1 LVRLGRL
8 HSLAASRLSGLG
20 PLRERQFRLLFL
32 GRFVSFLGNGIAT
45 IALAFAVLDLTGS
58 KADLGFVLAARS
70 LPQVV
75 FLLVGGIWADRLPR
89 HQVMVVSSI
98 VSGASQGA
106 IAMLL
111 LTHHAR
117 IWHLIELAAVN
128 GASSAFFFPASQGV
142 IPQLVADDVRQ
153 QANALLRLAL
163 NVALIGGSAFGG
175 FLVAAI
181 GSGWAIAFDAATF
194 GLAAVFI
201 GALRLPPGQLE
212 AASFLD
218 DLREGWLEF
227 RGRTWLWTIVLQFSV
242 VNAAVTGAFNVL
254 GPVVAQRDLGGAG
267 PWGIVLAAQNLGFV
281 AGGLLAL
288 RFRPR
293 RMLFVA
299 TLAILAGGPSLIALG
314 IPLPLLAIAAFALV
328 SGVGI
333 ETFGVLWDTTMQQ
346 EIPPAKLSRVYS
358 YDALGSFVLIPIGV
372 AVVGPLAEVVGTR
385 AALFCAAGLLYAATL
400 PVLAVREVRTLERR

>member
-1 LVRLGRL
+1 M
-8 HSLAASRLSGLG
+8 
-20 PLRERQFRLLFL
+20 
-32 GRFVSFLGNGIAT
+32 
-45 IALAFAVLDLTGS
+45 LDLTGS
-58 KADLGFVLAARS
+58 KADLGFVLAARA

-98 VSGASQGA
+98 LSGASQGA
-106 IAMLL
+106 IALLL

-117 IWHLIELAAVN
+117 IWHLVALAALN

-142 IPQLVADDVRQ
+142 IPQVVADDVRQ

-267 PWGIVLAAQNLGFV
+267 PWGVVLAAQNLGFV

-288 RFRPR
+288 RFRPGGCSSLR
-293 RMLFVA
+293 RWRFWP
-299 TLAILAGGPSLIALG
+299 AGP
-314 IPLPLLAIAAFALV
+314 
-328 SGVGI
+328 
-333 ETFGVLWDTTMQQ
+333 
-346 EIPPAKLSRVYS
+346 R
-358 YDALGSFVLIPIGV
+358 
-372 AVVGPLAEVVGTR
+372 
-385 AALFCAAGLLYAATL
+385 
-400 PVLAVREVRTLERR
+400 

>member
-1 LVRLGRL
+1 
-8 HSLAASRLSGLG
+8 
-20 PLRERQFRLLFL
+20 
-32 GRFVSFLGNGIAT
+32 
-45 IALAFAVLDLTGS
+45 VLDLTGS
-58 KADLGFVLAARS
+58 KADLGFVLAARA
-70 LPQVV
+70 LPQVL

-106 IAMLL
+106 IALLL

-117 IWHLIELAAVN
+117 IWHLVALAALN

-142 IPQLVADDVRQ
+142 IPQVVADDVRQ

-194 GLAAVFI
+194 GVAALFI
-201 GALRLPPGQLE
+201 GALRLPPGHLE

-242 VNAAVTGAFNVL
+242 VNAALTGAFNVL
-254 GPVVAQRDLGGAG
+254 GPDVAQRDLGGAG
-267 PWGIVLAAQNLGFV
+267 PWGIVLAAQNVGFV

-293 RMLFVA
+293 RMLLVA
-299 TLAILAGGPSLIALG
+299 TLAVLAGGPSLIALG
-314 IPLPLLAIAAFALV
+314 IPLPLLAIAGFTFV

-333 ETFGVLWDTTMQQ
+333 ETFSVLWDTTMQQ

-385 AALFCAAGLLYAATL
+385 AALFGAAGLLYAATL
-400 PVLAVREVRTLERR
+400 PVLAVREVRTLARR